1 MKPRIAITADT
12 YMDAT
17 NSTNLQRAP
26 YVSRELV
33 EVLSA
38 LGCIPFILPDV
49 PNAIGEDYF
58 ELYDGLI
65 VHGGPDV
72 DPHLFGEEPRREIG
86 MVNYKR
92 DVFERELIQATVKVR
107 KPILGICKGA
117 QIINVALGGDLYQDI
132 KTQCPN
138 SYIKHSQKAP
148 GGYPTHSIT
157 VAKDSFLHAVL
168 GLNTLVNSRHH
179 QAIREVAPSL
189 KVTAT
194 SLAGIVEGIEN
205 NDASVVGVQ
214 WHPENMWREHEDMY
228 ALFEAFVSKVKE
240 RM

>member
-12 YMDAT
+12 FMDVT
-17 NSTNLQRAP
+17 NSTNLRRAP
-26 YVSRELV
+26 YVSRDLV
-33 EVLSA
+33 EVLSV

-49 PNAIGEDYF
+49 LNAIGEDYF

-65 VHGGPDV
+65 IHGGPDV
-72 DPHLFGEEPRREIG
+72 DPHLFGEEPHREIG

-92 DVFERELIQATVKVR
+92 DVFERELIQAAVKVR
-107 KPILGICKGA
+107 KPVLGICKGA
-117 QIINVALGGDLYQDI
+117 QIINVALGGNLYQDI
-132 KTQCPN
+132 ETQCEN
-138 SYIKHSQKAP
+138 SYIKHSQEAP

-157 VAKDSFLHAVL
+157 LAKDSFLHAVL

-179 QAIREVAPSL
+179 QAIRDVAPTL
-189 KVTAT
+189 RATAT
-194 SLAGIVEGIEN
+194 SLDGIVEGIEN
-205 NDASVVGVQ
+205 SDASVVGVQ

>member
-12 YMDAT
+12 FMDVT
-17 NSTNLQRAP
+17 NSTNLRRAP
-26 YVSRELV
+26 YVSRDLV
-33 EVLSA
+33 EVLSV
-38 LGCIPFILPDV
+38 LGCIPFILQDV
-49 PNAIGEDYF
+49 PKAIGEDYF

-65 VHGGPDV
+65 IHGGPDV
-72 DPHLFGEEPRREIG
+72 DPHLFGEEPHREIG

-92 DVFERELIQATVKVR
+92 DVFERELIQAAVKVR
-107 KPILGICKGA
+107 KPVLGICKGA
-117 QIINVALGGDLYQDI
+117 QIINVALGGNLYQDI
-132 KTQCPN
+132 ETQCEN
-138 SYIKHSQKAP
+138 SYIKHSQEAP

-157 VAKDSFLHAVL
+157 LAKDSFLHAVL

-179 QAIREVAPSL
+179 QAIRDVAPTL
-189 KVTAT
+189 RATAT
-194 SLAGIVEGIEN
+194 SLDGIVEGIEN
-205 NDASVVGVQ
+205 SDASVVGVQ

>member
-12 YMDAT
+12 FMDVT
-17 NSTNLQRAP
+17 NSTNLRRAP
-26 YVSRELV
+26 YVSRDLV
-33 EVLSA
+33 EVLSV

-58 ELYDGLI
+58 ELYDRLI
-65 VHGGPDV
+65 IHGGPDV
-72 DPHLFGEEPRREIG
+72 DPHLFGEEPHREIG

-92 DVFERELIQATVKVR
+92 DVFERELIQAAVKVR
-107 KPILGICKGA
+107 KPVLGICKGA
-117 QIINVALGGDLYQDI
+117 QIINVALGGNLYQDI
-132 KTQCPN
+132 EAQCEN
-138 SYIKHSQKAP
+138 SYIKHSQEAP

-157 VAKDSFLHAVL
+157 LAKDSFLHAVL

-179 QAIREVAPSL
+179 QAIRDVAPTL
-189 KVTAT
+189 RATAT
-194 SLAGIVEGIEN
+194 SLDGIVEGIEN
-205 NDASVVGVQ
+205 SDASVVGVQ